1 MSENKT
7 EDPTPKRL
15 REAREEG
22 NVGLSNEFTGVVVMV
37 AALGVLIFWM
47 SSVTR
52 ELVATMVDAIR
63 LATRPDLEPRMLGP
77 FLFEGLRRVAWI
89 LFPLLGT
96 TFVIAAFI
104 SFVQIGPLFT
114 VDPLIPD
121 GNKLN
126 PFEGFKKLFSKDKLV
141 ELGKNIVKISIMSG
155 IGYMVLAS
163 AIPSILRVPRVNL
176 FHGVQIF
183 ESIALDLG
191 MFLIMG
197 LVAFGIFDLWWT
209 RKNRW
214 DQLKMSKKE
223 VEDERKEQEGDPEVE
238 QERKDK
244 HKELID
250 EAQQTNAVENAD
262 AVVANPSHVAV
273 ALRYREE
280 KMEAPH
286 VVASGKGPRAR
297 KIKRLARR
305 FDVPVLLD
313 VELARSLYDCEVGTA
328 IPSDFYEPVAEV
340 LNFVYELEQSEGRSE
355 P

>member
-1 MSENKT
+1 MAENKT

-22 NVGLSNEFTGVVVMV
+22 NVGFSSEFTGVVVMV
-37 AALGVLIFWM
+37 SALGVLVFWM

-52 ELVATMVDAIR
+52 ELISITVEAIR
-63 LATRPDLEPRMLGP
+63 LAARPDLEARMLAP
-77 FLFEGLRRVAWI
+77 FVFEGLRRAAWI
-89 LFPLLGT
+89 VFPLLGT
-96 TFVIAAFI
+96 VFVMAAFI

-114 VDPLIPD
+114 VDPLLPD
-121 GNKLN
+121 GDKLN
-126 PFEGFKKLFSKDKLV
+126 PLKGFKNLVSKDKFV
-141 ELGKNIVKISIMSG
+141 ELGKNLVKIAIMGG
-155 IGYMVLAS
+155 IGYLVLAS
-163 AIPSILRVPRVNL
+163 AIPSILRMPYVDL
-176 FHGVQIF
+176 FEAVRIF
-183 ESIALDLG
+183 RSIALDLG
-191 MFLIMG
+191 MYLVLG

-209 RKNRW
+209 RKHRW

-250 EAQQTNAVENAD
+250 EAQQTKAVEDAD

-273 ALRYREE
+273 ALQYREDE
-280 KMEAPH
+280 MDAPH

-305 FDVPVLLD
+305 FDVPVLRD
-313 VELARSLYDCEVGTA
+313 VELARSLHDCDVGSA
-328 IPSDFYEPVAEV
+328 VPAEFYEPVAEV
-340 LNFVYELEQSEGRSE
+340 LKFVYELEQNE
-355 P
+355 

>member
-22 NVGLSNEFTGVVVMV
+22 NVGLSTEFTGVVVMV
-37 AALGVLIFWM
+37 AALGVLVFWM
-47 SSVTR
+47 STISR
-52 ELVATMVDAIR
+52 ELIALTVDSID

-77 FLFEGLRRVAWI
+77 FLFEGLRRASWL

-104 SFVQIGPLFT
+104 SFVQIGPLVT
-114 VDPLIPD
+114 VDPLIPE
-121 GNKLN
+121 GNRLN
-126 PFEGFKKLFSKDKLV
+126 PIEGFKKLFSKDKLV

-155 IGYMVLAS
+155 IGYLVLA
-163 AIPSILRVPRVNL
+163 AAAPALLRVPRVHL
-176 FHGVQIF
+176 FHGVQVF
-183 ESIALDLG
+183 QSIALDLG
-191 MFLIMG
+191 MFLVMG

-250 EAQQTNAVENAD
+250 EAQQANAVEDAD

-273 ALRYREE
+273 ALQYREKE
-280 KMEAPH
+280 MEAPH

-305 FDVPVLLD
+305 FDVPVLRD

-328 IPSDFYEPVAEV
+328 IPAEFYEPVAEI
-340 LNFVYELEQSEGRSE
+340 LKFIYELDEEEG